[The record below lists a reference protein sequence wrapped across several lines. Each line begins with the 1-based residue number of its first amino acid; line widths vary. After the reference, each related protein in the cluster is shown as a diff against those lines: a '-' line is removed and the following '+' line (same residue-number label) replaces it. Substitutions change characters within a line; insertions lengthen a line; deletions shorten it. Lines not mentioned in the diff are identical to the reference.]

1 MSLNIFSEFFI
12 TLKAR
17 ALRFEP
23 RDKAI
28 KTNLDLAR
36 KLVLDETKA
45 SQAPLMAWF
54 FGFLNMFTLN
64 EFYIVLFLFLFLLN
78 GLLVIR
84 FLDKYSGLLRHLFI
98 TVGLSLFVF
107 LLFFISKF
115 NYDSDSSHGVL
126 IIKKVEVRSG
136 PSETLPTLFYI
147 HEGVEFEIL
156 KRVNGWSEIQLSNGY
171 NGWLIKTS
179 YLTI

>member
-1 MSLNIFSEFFI
+1 MISTLIFHKPQRRQYQVYRLRQIYLLNQ
-12 TLKAR
+12 LYLLQMKR
-17 ALRFEP
+17 
-23 RDKAI
+23 
-28 KTNLDLAR
+28 LDL
-36 KLVLDETKA
+36 
-45 SQAPLMAWF
+45 
-54 FGFLNMFTLN
+54 
-64 EFYIVLFLFLFLLN
+64 LFLLN

-147 HEGVEFEIL
+147 HEGL
-156 KRVNGWSEIQLSNGY
+156 ALSLYLDCQLSFSLYCFCLHQVFYCRQKG
-171 NGWLIKTS
+171 
-179 YLTI
+179 